1 MQDNA
6 TEKQVASKEAM
17 RIKEQMLGFVNGI
30 IARQDEHNV
39 LKTTESLQ
47 IETSTRR
54 VMKEL
59 VQYYTKSL
67 EKQKGHAAKIEDA
80 GVENSDK
87 LLR

>member
-67 EKQKGHAAKIEDA
+67 EK
-80 GVENSDK
+80 
-87 LLR
+87 